1 MLQDLRKDFDPNN
14 TEPTIIKC
22 ADLSN
27 ERGYRFFALG
37 SNGICYSGPLAGKY
51 YCKSGTTQKQHCVNG
66 VGRVGKAYAYTFGE
80 LFSFYTN
87 SVLF

>member
-37 SNGICYSGPLAGKY
+37 SNGICYSGPLAEGHY
-51 YCKSGTTQKQHCVNG
+51 YKLGTTKKKHCVNG
-66 VGRVGKAYAYTFGE
+66 VGRERKAYAYSFGE
-80 LFSFYTN
+80 LFSVHIN